1 MVGGGVLGYEE
12 GSTTPAPVTI
22 IDFGGLRSRSELRV
36 SGMLVGEDI
45 A

>member
-12 GSTTPAPVTI
+12 GSTTPTPVTV
-22 IDFGGLRSRSELRV
+22 IDIGGLRSRSELRV